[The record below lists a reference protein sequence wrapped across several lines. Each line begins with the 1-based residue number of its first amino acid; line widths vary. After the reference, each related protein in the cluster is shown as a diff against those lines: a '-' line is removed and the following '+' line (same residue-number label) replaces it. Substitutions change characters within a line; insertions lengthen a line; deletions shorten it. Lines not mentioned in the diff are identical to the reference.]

1 MDFHDWVEIKR
12 GVIVLTFEL
21 IDNNEIFAEDFRPFL
36 KNNEICFPKK
46 EEITAIY
53 GPNGTGKT
61 SLIRT
66 LAGYKGTKL
75 KFAYNGINYSDGS
88 EVFHIINDQNNRNII
103 KGETKDFFLGDNIK
117 REFEL
122 QEYLS
127 EERNRIIGE
136 IISKLKTNHS
146 ISAASSPLINLLDD
160 IRVADIVKDIVNT
173 KSKGKNFSTEDLIEK
188 FKTIP
193 LVNIDIN
200 DEEQGKLNFL
210 KADYTSKNS
219 VIKEIDKLGTW
230 NIQSNPHVHEIEENT
245 EAISILE
252 RFKKDQCIV
261 CDTPDIGWQK
271 LIISKSE
278 NRTKVVSSLDKEV
291 KSLIEK
297 IIGLVPSNDPFRIKQ
312 LLLEAISSGTKTN
325 VDNLIADFLSTKTL
339 FDRLVMNELSTVFT
353 NSDLPE
359 KNDEYQALLSE
370 KPVITEEDM
379 LYIEEIISTSMN
391 KKLVLE
397 RGQHKNLKITL
408 SNQEFLGKERDQL
421 PLSTGEQNFLSL
433 TFEFLKAKNS
443 ACPIVVID
451 DPISSFDSIYKNKV
465 SYAIVKMLHHK
476 KRIVLTHNTDLLR
489 LLDGQYKKCYKLYL
503 LNNTDGEENGF
514 VPISYKEQEMLIS
527 LEKLLSTFRGPIFP
541 HIQNVD
547 LYLISMIP
555 FMRGYANIINRIDL
569 TEKLT
574 QLMHGYKLEKIDI
587 AQVYVELFGNK
598 GECIPDNYEVSV
610 TDILSKTVDGVNIV
624 DKTKYPLLNKTLRHS
639 FLFLYLRLLVEKKLV
654 EKFKI
659 DTSTNKQL
667 GQIINAAYPEENEIT
682 QIRNR
687 IRLTSKKT
695 LINEFNHFEGNLSIF
710 QPAIDITDHDLLK
723 ERSDI
728 VEFVNSL

>member
-1 MDFHDWVEIKR
+1 M
-12 GVIVLTFEL
+12 LTFEL
-21 IDNNEIFAEDFRPFL
+21 IDNNEIFAKDFRPFV
-36 KNNEICFPKK
+36 KNNEICFPKNEK
-46 EEITAIY
+46 ITAIY

-66 LAGYKGTKL
+66 LAGHKGTKL
-75 KFAYNGINYSDGS
+75 KFAYDGIRYSEGS

-103 KGETKDFFLGDNIK
+103 EGETKDFFLGDNIK

-127 EERNRIIGE
+127 EERNKIIGE

-146 ISAASSPLINLLDD
+146 ISAASSPLINLIDD
-160 IRVADIVKDIVNT
+160 IQIAEIVKDIVNS
-173 KSKGKNFSTEDLIEK
+173 KSKGKNYTIEDLIER

-193 LVNIDIN
+193 LVNIEIN
-200 DEEQGKLNFL
+200 EEEQRKLNFL
-210 KADYTSKNS
+210 KSDYASKDS
-219 VIKEIDKLGTW
+219 VIKIIDKLGAW
-230 NIQSNPHVHEIEENT
+230 NIQSNPQVHEIEENT

-261 CDTPDIGWQK
+261 CDTPDIDWQE
-271 LIISKSE
+271 LLMSKSE

-297 IIGLVPSNDPFRIKQ
+297 IIDLVPSNDPFMIKR
-312 LLLEAISSGTKTN
+312 LLLEAISSGNRTN
-325 VDNLIADFLSTKTL
+325 VDKLIADFLTTKTI
-339 FDRLVMNELSTVFT
+339 FNRLVMNELSTVFT
-353 NSDLPE
+353 NSDLQE
-359 KNDEYQALLSE
+359 KNDEYQALISE
-370 KPVITEEDM
+370 KPEITEEDM

-397 RGQHKNLKITL
+397 RGQYKNLKITL
-408 SNQEFLGKERDQL
+408 SNQEFLGKERGEL

-443 ACPIVVID
+443 TCPIVVID

-639 FLFLYLRLLVEKKLV
+639 FLYLYLRLLVEKKLV

-728 VEFVNSL
+728 VEFVNGL